1 MKRIAKTLIIMLL
14 VLTMP
19 LGTVTAL
26 AAENESAITPRL
38 SHINDANMQFSVE
51 NNQGYASL
59 IYNCYSSIISVD
71 LHIKVEKRFLLAFW
85 NDIDEWSTTST
96 NPRGVIEHYFT
107 LNGNGTY
114 RATFTLEVTGSDGT
128 VDVITDTITDKLN

>member
-26 AAENESAITPRL
+26 AAENESKITPRIAHL
-38 SHINDANMQFSVE
+38 YESRFMFDFYD
-51 NNQGYASL
+51 NQGHATVKYQGEDTFVSAS
-59 IYNCYSSIISVD
+59 IHV
-71 LHIKVEKRFLLAFW
+71 KVEKRFLLAFW

-96 NPRGVIEHYFT
+96 NPRDVIEHYFT

-128 VDVITDTITDKLN
+128 VEVITDTITDKLN